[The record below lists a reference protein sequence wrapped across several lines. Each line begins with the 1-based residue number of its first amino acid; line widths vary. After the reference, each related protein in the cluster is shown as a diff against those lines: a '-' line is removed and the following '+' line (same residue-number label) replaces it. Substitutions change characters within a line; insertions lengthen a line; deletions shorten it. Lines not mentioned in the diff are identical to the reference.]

1 MPLGTQKYFD
11 RFISRIARV
20 HATKAENDLKCNL
33 YISTTIPQ
41 LTSSTQ
47 EMNEDELTTTWR
59 KTDIK
64 MKYI

>member
-47 EMNEDELTTTWR
+47 ETNEDELTQRGEKRT
-59 KTDIK
+59 
-64 MKYI
+64 